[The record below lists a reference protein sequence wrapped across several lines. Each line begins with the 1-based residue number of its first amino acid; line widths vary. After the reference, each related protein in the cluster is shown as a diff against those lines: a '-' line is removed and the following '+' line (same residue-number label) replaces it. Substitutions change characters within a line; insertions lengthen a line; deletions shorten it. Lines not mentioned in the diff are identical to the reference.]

1 MSTHRHRTWLL
12 APLAILMT
20 TVLAT
25 SGARADGTLAGS
37 QGTDTSLPATASQVT
52 VKGRGAFADLTI
64 TVNQT
69 ANLTDQA
76 VSITWTGGSPTKPGP
91 GRFGSQYLQIMQC
104 WGEDDGSIPKS
115 PGPPPEQCEQGAVG
129 GTYEGV
135 PIGVYPNEYALTRII
150 SQSSWPNFTATKGY
164 LDKRTAYSWLP
175 FRAVDGT
182 EVNAE
187 FDPTFN
193 PGIVGGN
200 YWLNPYFNQVTT
212 NEIAGAATGPDGK
225 GAELFETLSGV
236 QSSGLGCGQHTQPV
250 PGSDKKI
257 PRCWIVIVPRG
268 TPTDEDKGSGLE
280 PEAATRGVATS
291 PLSTLSWQNRI
302 AIPIDF
308 NPVDSPCVLGSDERS
323 IAGSELALPA
333 VVSWQP
339 NLCASQNLPPFSYAL
354 VSDNSARQQ
363 LVSHQQG
370 APGMAVVSQPLA
382 AAALDPASPVVY
394 APLSSSGL
402 VVGFNIERNASL
414 GAPADSKLL
423 NGVRIASM
431 NLTPRLVAK
440 LLTQSYRQAVNIVG
454 QAPPGYGW
462 DLTNPGHLGLDP
474 DFLQFN
480 PEFNVLQITDG
491 RPFSS
496 VQLPAGN
503 SDAAQQVWKWI
514 LADPEA
520 KAWLDGTPDQW
531 GMKVNPVY
539 STNTAVNPT
548 GIGFGDP
555 APTSFPKADPYCYQA
570 PSRGPNGSVVP
581 PPLCGTDWLPYK
593 RSLSETAQAARIASD
608 GAKIVDNPNAAS
620 SADVWKRDVPQY
632 LGRRGM
638 LALTDTPSAAQ
649 YGLQTARLSR
659 AGDGGPQ
666 RVFVAAD
673 TAALTSGVAAMVAG
687 TSPSV
692 LESSPLAV
700 APGAYPLTTLAY
712 AALTPLSLD
721 QKARA
726 DYAAFIDY
734 AVGAGQ
740 VSGLELGQLP
750 RGYSPLS
757 DDLKAQSR
765 AAADVVRTM
774 VAPKIDPPPD
784 PTTVPST
791 VAPLPTTTAQ
801 SSTADASTS
810 TTEHPASSAPNTTTT
825 TSTTTTTTTTIPV
838 PATVTNTA
846 RAPAPNTP
854 RQTTPKASPPI
865 TPRPTTQST
874 VPGVAVTEPVV
885 GVDPSTT
892 AGQPASTPSSS
903 PPSSRAPTPSTVAE
917 VRVSPPTPTILTP
930 SSTPNRSRLA
940 VPGLGVVALGSAL
953 FALEI
958 TKRPGRKGAHVDDDE
973 QDLE

>member
-1 MSTHRHRTWLL
+1 MSTRLHSAWLL

-52 VKGRGAFADLTI
+52 VKGSGTFADLTI
-64 TVNQT
+64 TINQT

-76 VSITWTGGSPTKPGP
+76 VSITWTGGSPTRPGP

-104 WGEDDGSIPKS
+104 WGEDDGSVPS
-115 PGPPPEQCEQGAVG
+115 NPGPPPEQCEQGAVG

-150 SQSSWPNFTATKGY
+150 SQSSWPNFTATRGY

-225 GAELFETLSGV
+225 GAELFETLTGV

-268 TPTDEDKGSGLE
+268 TPADEDKGSGIE

-323 IAGSELALPA
+323 IAGSELVLPA

-354 VSDNSARQQ
+354 VSDGSARQQ
-363 LVSHQQG
+363 LVAHQQG

-402 VVGFNIERNASL
+402 VIGFNIERNASL
-414 GAPADSKLL
+414 AAPADSKLL
-423 NGVRIASM
+423 NGVRIADM

-440 LLTQSYRQAVNIVG
+440 LLTQSYRQAVDIVG

-462 DLTNPGHLGLDP
+462 DVKNPGHLGLDP
-474 DFLQFN
+474 DFVQFN
-480 PEFNVLQITDG
+480 PEFGVLQITDG

-496 VQLPAGN
+496 LQLPAGN

-514 LADPEA
+514 VADPEA
-520 KAWLDGTPDQW
+520 KAWLDGTPDEW

-539 STNTAVNPT
+539 STNTTINPT

-555 APTSFPKADPYCYQA
+555 TPTSFPKADPYCYQA
-570 PSRGPNGSVVP
+570 PSRGVNGSLLP

-593 RSLSETAQAARIASD
+593 RSLAEAAQAARIASD
-608 GAKIVDNPNAAS
+608 GAKVVDNPNAVS

-638 LALTDTPSAAQ
+638 LALTDTPSSAQ

-659 AGDGGPQ
+659 AGDGGP
-666 RVFVAAD
+666 RRAFVAAD
-673 TAALTSGVAAMVAG
+673 TAGLTNGVTAMVAG
-687 TSPSV
+687 ATPSV

-700 APGAYPLTTLAY
+700 APGAYPLTTMTY
-712 AALTPLSLD
+712 AALTPLALD
-721 QKARA
+721 QKARS

-784 PTTVPST
+784 PTTVPPT
-791 VAPLPTTTAQ
+791 VTPLPTTTSV
-801 SSTADASTS
+801 SSTTDASSPTTVES
-810 TTEHPASSAPNTTTT
+810 TSSAPTTPTTVPVPVTVANTT
-825 TSTTTTTTTTIPV
+825 
-838 PATVTNTA
+838 
-846 RAPAPNTP
+846 RAPAPKEP
-854 RQTTPKASPPI
+854 RQTTPNPSLPI
-865 TPRPTTQST
+865 TARPTAQPTLPAAAT
-874 VPGVAVTEPVV
+874 TAPVAA
-885 GVDPSTT
+885 VDSSTT
-892 AGQPASTPSSS
+892 APRPASTSPLSTTTSLAPS
-903 PPSSRAPTPSTVAE
+903 PSTLAE
-917 VRVSPPTPTILTP
+917 LQVSPPTPTVLTP
-930 SSTPNRSRLA
+930 SSTTNRSRLA

-958 TKRPGRKGAHVDDDE
+958 TKRPGRKGAQMDDDDE
-973 QDLE
+973 ADLL

>member
-1 MSTHRHRTWLL
+1 MSMRHQRAWLL

-25 SGARADGTLAGS
+25 SGAKADGTLAGS
-37 QGTDTSLPATASQVT
+37 QGTDTSLPPTASQVT
-52 VKGRGAFADLTI
+52 VKGRGTFADLTI

-104 WGEDDGSIPKS
+104 WGEDDGSVPGN

-182 EVNAE
+182 DVNAE

-354 VSDNSARQQ
+354 VSDSSARQQ
-363 LVSHQQG
+363 LVSRQQG

-382 AAALDPASPVVY
+382 ATALDPASPVVY

-402 VVGFNIERNASL
+402 VIGFNIERNASL
-414 GAPADSKLL
+414 AAPADSKLL

-462 DLTNPGHLGLDP
+462 DVKNPGHLGLDP

-480 PEFNVLQITDG
+480 PEFTVLQITDG

-555 APTSFPKADPYCYQA
+555 APTSFPKADPYCYHA
-570 PSRGPNGSVVP
+570 PSRGPNASVVP

-608 GAKIVDNPNAAS
+608 GAKIVDNPNAVSA
-620 SADVWKRDVPQY
+620 ADVWKRDVPQY

-638 LALTDTPSAAQ
+638 LALTDTPSAVQ

-659 AGDGGPQ
+659 AGDGGP
-666 RVFVAAD
+666 RRLFVAAD
-673 TAALTSGVAAMVAG
+673 TAALTNGVAAMVAG
-687 TSPSV
+687 TTSSV

-700 APGAYPLTTLAY
+700 APGAYPLTTLTY
-712 AALTPLSLD
+712 AAVTPLSLD
-721 QKARA
+721 QKARS

-740 VSGLELGQLP
+740 VPGLELGRLP

-765 AAADVVRTM
+765 AAAEVVRTM
-774 VAPKIDPPPD
+774 VAPTIDPPPD

-791 VAPLPTTTAQ
+791 VAPLPTSTAE
-801 SSTADASTS
+801 SSTTDASS
-810 TTEHPASSAPNTTTT
+810 PTTVEPTSSAPTTTT
-825 TSTTTTTTTTIPV
+825 TMLVADTVESTTTRP
-838 PATVTNTA
+838 
-846 RAPAPNTP
+846 PAPKAP
-854 RQTTPKASPPI
+854 RQTTPNASPPI
-865 TPRPTTQST
+865 SARPTTQST
-874 VPGVAVTEPVV
+874 VPAAATTAPVTS
-885 GVDPSTT
+885 VDSPTT
-892 AGQPASTPSSS
+892 AGQPASNPASS
-903 PPSSRAPTPSTVAE
+903 PPTSRAPTPTTVAE

-930 SSTPNRSRLA
+930 RSTLNRSRLA

-958 TKRPGRKGAHVDDDE
+958 TKRPGRKGAHADDDE
-973 QDLE
+973 QELE